1 MCIMS
6 RIGYIQS
13 DLDLKLL
20 VLYIMTRIA
29 APITF
34 LQLLDLC
41 LCDSGV
47 DYFSLTQVVNHLVE
61 TEHLTLDG
69 EHYAITDKGRRN
81 SHICESSLPYSI
93 RRRCDDNL
101 AKVNAQL
108 RLDAQVQG
116 DLIERPDGTYTV
128 ALCLDDDAGS
138 LLRLELLIPSRSHAQ
153 HLVSQFKAHPE
164 QVYNGVINAL
174 LADFDAKE

>member
-1 MCIMS
+1 MP

-20 VLYIMTRIA
+20 VLYIMTRVA

-47 DYFSLTQVVNHLVE
+47 DYFSLTQAVNHLVE
-61 TEHLTLDG
+61 TEHLILDD

-81 SHICESSLPYSI
+81 SHICESSLPYSV

-101 AKVNAQL
+101 ARLNAQL

-116 DLIERPDGTYTV
+116 QLIPRPDGTYTV
-128 ALCLDDDAGS
+128 ALSLDDDAGN
-138 LLRLELLIPSRSHAQ
+138 LLKLELLIPSQSHAQ
-153 HLVSQFKAHPE
+153 HLVDQFKSHPE

-174 LADFDAKE
+174 LADFDNKD

>member
-1 MCIMS
+1 MP

-20 VLYIMTRIA
+20 ILYIMTRVA

-47 DYFSLTQVVNHLVE
+47 DYFSLIQAANHLVE
-61 TEHLTLDG
+61 TDHLTM
-69 EHYAITDKGRRN
+69 ENERYSITDKGRHN

-101 AKVNAQL
+101 AKLNAQL

-116 DLIERPDGTYTV
+116 ELLARPDGTYTV
-128 ALCLDDDAGS
+128 ALSLDDDAGS
-138 LLRLELLIPSRSHAQ
+138 LLRLELLIPSQSHAEY
-153 HLVSQFKAHPE
+153 LVAQFKAHPE

-174 LADFDAKE
+174 LADFDNKE

>member
-1 MCIMS
+1 MP

-34 LQLLDLC
+34 LQLLELC

-47 DYFSLTQVVNHLVE
+47 DYFSLTQAVNHLVE

-69 EHYAITDKGRRN
+69 EHYSITDKGRHN
-81 SHICESSLPYSI
+81 SRICESSLPYSV
-93 RRRCDDNL
+93 RRRCDSNL
-101 AKVNAQL
+101 AVINAQL

-116 DLIERPDGTYTV
+116 SLIPHSDGTCTV
-128 ALCLDDDAGS
+128 SLSLDDDAGS
-138 LLRLELLIPSRSHAQ
+138 LLKLELMIPSQPHAQ
-153 HLVSQFKAHPE
+153 YLVDQFKAHPE

-174 LADFDAKE
+174 LADFDDKE